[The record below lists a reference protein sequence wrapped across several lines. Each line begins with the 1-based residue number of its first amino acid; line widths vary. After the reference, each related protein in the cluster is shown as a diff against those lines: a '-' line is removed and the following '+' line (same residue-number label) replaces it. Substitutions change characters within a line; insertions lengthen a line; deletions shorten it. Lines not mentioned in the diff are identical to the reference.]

1 MPIMADPV
9 AVLKER
15 GVSED
20 KIIEYQAAFHLF
32 DIDGSGVINVANLS
46 SLLNGTFGGYLEPT
60 SGPPFQPLHGR
71 TDGWLDGL
79 VECVGSVSCLPSF
92 ADVVPQQGP

>member
-1 MPIMADPV
+1 MADPV

-60 SGPPFQPLHGR
+60 RGPPVRLL
-71 TDGWLDGL
+71 DGWMHGWNAWA
-79 VECVGSVSCLPSF
+79 V
-92 ADVVPQQGP
+92 